1 MGQRA
6 KGAGA
11 EDRLML
17 CALGLERA
25 RESERGR
32 ERERARERE
41 SGGQLVE
48 KFSGRGFLG
57 EHGRVKG
64 EDCHSS
70 LCESKLWRTGRD

>member
-25 RESERGR
+25 RRESKSERGWWGIV
-32 ERERARERE
+32 
-41 SGGQLVE
+41 S
-48 KFSGRGFLG
+48 
-57 EHGRVKG
+57 
-64 EDCHSS
+64 
-70 LCESKLWRTGRD
+70 

>member
-25 RESERGR
+25 REGEK
-32 ERERARERE
+32 ARER
-41 SGGQLVE
+41 GL
-48 KFSGRGFLG
+48 RGI
-57 EHGRVKG
+57 V
-64 EDCHSS
+64 S
-70 LCESKLWRTGRD
+70 

>member
-25 RESERGR
+25 RGKGER
-32 ERERARERE
+32 EREQEGRE
-41 SGGQLVE
+41 GGGWVGWGVV
-48 KFSGRGFLG
+48 S
-57 EHGRVKG
+57 
-64 EDCHSS
+64 
-70 LCESKLWRTGRD
+70 

>member
-25 RESERGR
+25 G
-32 ERERARERE
+32 ERE
-41 SGGQLVE
+41 SD
-48 KFSGRGFLG
+48 
-57 EHGRVKG
+57 RV
-64 EDCHSS
+64 
-70 LCESKLWRTGRD
+70 SK